1 MKRISVIGLLFIILC
16 VFFRVFGGEICLVP
30 SSSMEPA
37 ILIGDWLWIDKLTY
51 GARLP
56 VRWSDIPLINVF
68 TWNRTLRKKIE
79 EQIGGIAE

>member
-56 VRWSDIPLINVF
+56 VRLHG
-68 TWNRTLRKKIE
+68 TGLYGKKIE